1 MNINAKINWQSGME
15 LTPQT
20 FVSWDSILRTYQ
32 HQSVLAAW
40 GHRVAGLLPEAT
52 FNNNGT
58 FVRGNFR
65 IDRFQCIALLPSGQ
79 LLQADEEVSV
89 KVPML
94 YGHYYYLT
102 VALAPTEIVFEHE
115 GVPMLR
121 PEHVYEIHTFEEVE
135 AMDAIPVARFQ
146 VNEGSFSIDADYIPP
161 CLSLESL
168 PILGSYLST
177 YTEQVEK
184 LATHAN
190 LEEGEGKRL
199 MMRYLFLLRSYT
211 KQHTL
216 SEFLLFTQE
225 IAQVIDYYIITP
237 HAERQEIPQPS
248 INDVQLWLTWLKG
261 YLDGAASVLEGVVLE
276 DHTIDF
282 DALKAQI
289 KAELYEQLNPELYRK
304 LIDDL
309 KISLRDE
316 LSEHLTETLRTY
328 FDETMKPQLQ
338 ETLKVELTDTLRD
351 SLYQQL
357 YDALYQALY
366 VPAEEEE
373 DFMPII

>member
-1 MNINAKINWQSGME
+1 
-15 LTPQT
+15 
-20 FVSWDSILRTYQ
+20 
-32 HQSVLAAW
+32 
-40 GHRVAGLLPEAT
+40 
-52 FNNNGT
+52 
-58 FVRGNFR
+58 
-65 IDRFQCIALLPSGQ
+65 
-79 LLQADEEVSV
+79 
-89 KVPML
+89 
-94 YGHYYYLT
+94 
-102 VALAPTEIVFEHE
+102 
-115 GVPMLR
+115 
-121 PEHVYEIHTFEEVE
+121 
-135 AMDAIPVARFQ
+135 
-146 VNEGSFSIDADYIPP
+146 
-161 CLSLESL
+161 
-168 PILGSYLST
+168 
-177 YTEQVEK
+177 
-184 LATHAN
+184 
-190 LEEGEGKRL
+190 
-199 MMRYLFLLRSYT
+199 
-211 KQHTL
+211 L

-225 IAQVIDYYIITP
+225 IAQAIDYYIITP

-261 YLDGAASVLEGVVLE
+261 YLDGAAGVLEGVVLE